1 MTGAARIVLVSGS
14 TRDGS
19 TNTALLRTMRAR
31 APQGVTAELYGGLV
45 DLPAFVPGGDE
56 QRDHPAVAALREQL
70 AQADAVVFCT
80 PEYAGTLPG
89 SLKNLLDL
97 TVGTGE
103 LNSKPVAWVT
113 VAHPGRGDGAQATLA
128 TVLGYVDADVIASAC
143 VRLPVSRD
151 SVGPDG
157 MVTDP
162 VVVDGIAEVFGQIL
176 GHLAA
181 RRD

>member
-1 MTGAARIVLVSGS
+1 MSGS

-19 TNTALLRTMRAR
+19 TNTALLRTMKAC
-31 APQGVTAELYGGLV
+31 APQDVTAELYGGLV

-56 QRDHPAVAALREQL
+56 QRDHPAVADLRKQL
-70 AQADAVVFCT
+70 ARADAVVFST

-89 SLKNLLDL
+89 SFKNLLDL

-103 LNSKPVAWVT
+103 LNRKPVAWVT

-128 TVLGYVDADVIASAC
+128 TVLRYVDADVITSAC

-162 VVVDGIAEVFGQIL
+162 VVIDGIAAIFRQIHA
-176 GHLAA
+176 HLDAQA
-181 RRD
+181 E

>member
-1 MTGAARIVLVSGS
+1 M
-14 TRDGS
+14 
-19 TNTALLRTMRAR
+19 
-31 APQGVTAELYGGLV
+31 AELYGGLV
-45 DLPAFVPGGDE
+45 DLPAFIPGGDE

-70 AQADAVVFCT
+70 AAADAVVFCT

-89 SLKNLLDL
+89 SFKNLLDL

-103 LNSKPVAWVT
+103 LNRKPVAWIT

-128 TVLGYVDADVIASAC
+128 TVMRYVDADVITPAC

-151 SVGPDG
+151 KVGPDG
-157 MVTDP
+157 MVNDP
-162 VVVDGIAEVFGQIL
+162 VVTDGIAGIFRQIL
-176 GHLAA
+176 GHLDA